1 MLIVIGSADRY
12 VGPNLARI
20 ITECGLR
27 SIRTNKVERI
37 LEEMKQPN
45 RTAIIDLNWEDIQ
58 QGGLLR
64 RIVNI
69 GRISGNICCC
79 ICPNQEEDLK
89 KLAKTSR
96 AQKVFLRY
104 DLETTFRDFL
114 KEL

>member
-20 ITECGLR
+20 VTECGLR

-37 LEEMKQPN
+37 VEEMKQPN
-45 RTAIIDLNWEDIQ
+45 RTVIIDLNWKDIQ
-58 QGGLLR
+58 QSGLLR
-64 RIVNI
+64 QIVNI

-104 DLETTFRDFL
+104 DLETTFRGFL
-114 KEL
+114 EEL

>member
-37 LEEMKQPN
+37 IEEMKQPN
-45 RTAIIDLNWEDIQ
+45 RVAVIDMNWEDVQ
-58 QGGLLR
+58 ARGVLR
-64 RIVNI
+64 QIVNI
-69 GRISGNICCC
+69 GRISGNVCCC
-79 ICPNQEEDLK
+79 ICPNQEEELK
-89 KLAKTSR
+89 KLAKVAR
-96 AQKVFLRY
+96 AQKMFLRY